1 MRTTIRIDDD
11 LYRRAKASA
20 ARRGQTVGELIEDAV
35 RLALRPRNTAAAEIP
50 ELPVYGGS
58 GTLPGVDLGDAGALR
73 DLMDATADTRAL
85 R

>member
-20 ARRGQTVGELIEDAV
+20 ARGGQTVGELIEEAV
-35 RLALRPRNTAAAEIP
+35 RLALRPRRESDMLVP
-50 ELPVYGGS
+50 DLPVHGGS
-58 GTLPGVDLGDAGALR
+58 GTLPGVDIGDGRALR
-73 DLMDATADTRAL
+73 DLMDEDAGVDAL